1 MPHRDTSS
9 AVKQAINRT
18 LNATQLGTQALNQS
32 IPNTEVGSQP
42 ACFKE
47 DTV

>member
-9 AVKQAINRT
+9 AVKQATNRA

-32 IPNTEVGSQP
+32 VPNTEVGSQP

-47 DTV
+47 GKV